1 MTDEERSGAQ
11 AHGQMRSAY
20 GRDWLSRADARA
32 RFADFFEEMEPEGR
46 QMARSREGDL
56 RARISVV
63 YPDDSVREPARGVA
77 SSAVPKRTR
86 GIRRFLFPITLVF
99 GFAAV
104 HASQVVPVAA
114 RGQMHGDVREDVR
127 ERSSVM
133 ASNRALAL
141 LASVAGVAGL
151 SCVDG
156 ALGDAVEWRV
166 ADGGNGHW
174 YEVVPPAYEWRDWYL
189 VKALA
194 ERVGGYLV
202 VITTEEENRFLAT
215 SPVFAPIDS
224 SPAEQFWLG
233 GIRVGSQWT
242 WINGDSWKYLS
253 WDSSPSC
260 YEPNVQPDGTGR
272 WLAAHCR
279 RDGLLRWNDMST
291 DLLPDPPGF
300 YLPMG
305 YIIEYSADCNSNGI
319 VDYGEIRNGFIED
332 TNGNNIPDAC
342 ECAADPSLPICCPA
356 DVIEDS
362 AVNAID
368 LAAIL
373 NTWGTDGGKFPR
385 ADVDGSGV
393 VDGADLAAVL
403 SEWGPCAK

>member
-1 MTDEERSGAQ
+1 
-11 AHGQMRSAY
+11 
-20 GRDWLSRADARA
+20 
-32 RFADFFEEMEPEGR
+32 
-46 QMARSREGDL
+46 
-56 RARISVV
+56 
-63 YPDDSVREPARGVA
+63 
-77 SSAVPKRTR
+77 
-86 GIRRFLFPITLVF
+86 
-99 GFAAV
+99 
-104 HASQVVPVAA
+104 
-114 RGQMHGDVREDVR
+114 MHGDVREDVR

-174 YEVVPPAYEWRDWYL
+174 YEKILQAKTWDAHL
-189 VKALA
+189 VAA
-194 ERVGGYLV
+194 QERGGH
-202 VITTEEENRFLAT
+202 LAT
-215 SPVFAPIDS
+215 ITSASENSFIWSLVGS
-224 SPAEQFWLG
+224 SFVCWLG
-233 GIRVGSQWT
+233 GRALENQGCDTTAWT
-242 WINGDSWKYLS
+242 WITGEPWSYAPWSWN
-253 WDSSPSC
+253 
-260 YEPNVQPDGTGR
+260 EPNLCDETVLTIQVGGLWNNHYRYHPDI
-272 WLAAHCR
+272 AV
-279 RDGLLRWNDMST
+279 
-291 DLLPDPPGF
+291 
-300 YLPMG
+300 Y
-305 YIIEYSADCNSNGI
+305 EYSADCNSNGI

>member
-1 MTDEERSGAQ
+1 
-11 AHGQMRSAY
+11 MRSAY
-20 GRDWLSRADARA
+20 TRDWLSRADARA
-32 RFADFFEEMEPEGR
+32 RFADFFDAIEQDGQER
-46 QMARSREGDL
+46 ARSREGDV

-63 YPDDSVREPARGVA
+63 YPDDSVRKLALGVA

-86 GIRRFLFPITLVF
+86 GIRRFLFPITLVI

-104 HASQVVPVAA
+104 HAVQVVPVAA

-174 YEVVPPAYEWRDWYL
+174 YEKISTVMSWDAHKEN
-189 VKALA
+189 A
-194 ERVGGYLV
+194 EHLGGH
-202 VITTEEENRFLAT
+202 LAT
-215 SPVFAPIDS
+215 ITSAAENSVVWNLGDWPIVC
-224 SPAEQFWLG
+224 WLG
-233 GIRVGSQWT
+233 GRAPAGQGCIPSAWT
-242 WINGDSWKYLS
+242 WVTGEAWSYAPWASPEPNYCDEVTLTFR
-253 WDSSPSC
+253 SSP
-260 YEPNVQPDGTGR
+260 Q
-272 WLAAHCR
+272 
-279 RDGLLRWNDMST
+279 WNNYYPIHEDIAV
-291 DLLPDPPGF
+291 
-300 YLPMG
+300 Y
-305 YIIEYSADCNSNGI
+305 EYSADCNSNGI

-332 TNGNNIPDAC
+332 TNGNNTPDAC

-403 SEWGPCAK
+403 SEWGPCGK

>member
-1 MTDEERSGAQ
+1 
-11 AHGQMRSAY
+11 MRSAY
-20 GRDWLSRADARA
+20 TREWLSRADARA
-32 RFADFFEEMEPEGR
+32 RFADFFDAIEQDGQER
-46 QMARSREGDL
+46 ARSREGDV

-63 YPDDSVREPARGVA
+63 DRDDSVRELALGVA

-86 GIRRFLFPITLVF
+86 GIRRFAFPITLVF

-114 RGQMHGDVREDVR
+114 RGQMHGDVRDEVR

-174 YEVVPPAYEWRDWYL
+174 YEL
-189 VKALA
+189 VLSGPITWPDARAACEVRGGHLVTPTSAA
-194 ERVGGYLV
+194 ESAHLLSIANRAQHPTAWVNDFGG
-202 VITTEEENRFLAT
+202 NAGG
-215 SPVFAPIDS
+215 P
-224 SPAEQFWLG
+224 WLG
-233 GIRVGSQWT
+233 GYQPAGANPAQPWAWVTGELWDWT
-242 WINGDSWKYLS
+242 GWATG
-253 WDSSPSC
+253 
-260 YEPNVQPDGTGR
+260 EPNGGFGPGVAVTLMLGWAGSDTYRGWADG
-272 WLAAHCR
+272 
-279 RDGLLRWNDMST
+279 GLFDYPPYP
-291 DLLPDPPGF
+291 LPPS
-300 YLPMG
+300 YV
-305 YIIEYSADCNSNGI
+305 IEYSADCNSNGI

-332 TNGNNIPDAC
+332 TNGNNTPDAC

>member
-1 MTDEERSGAQ
+1 
-11 AHGQMRSAY
+11 MRSAY
-20 GRDWLSRADARA
+20 TRDWLSRADARA
-32 RFADFFEEMEPEGR
+32 RFADFFDAIEQDGQ
-46 QMARSREGDL
+46 QMARSREGDV

-63 YPDDSVREPARGVA
+63 YPDDSVREPALGVA

-86 GIRRFLFPITLVF
+86 GIRRFAFPITLVI

-174 YEVVPPAYEWRDWYL
+174 YEKISTVMSWDAHKEN
-189 VKALA
+189 A
-194 ERVGGYLV
+194 EHLGGH
-202 VITTEEENRFLAT
+202 LAT
-215 SPVFAPIDS
+215 ITSAAENSVVWNLGDWPIVC
-224 SPAEQFWLG
+224 WLG
-233 GIRVGSQWT
+233 GRAPAGEGCNPAAWT
-242 WINGDSWKYLS
+242 WVTGEPWSYAPWAVAEPSECQEVFLTFLTEAQWNNGY
-253 WDSSPSC
+253 P
-260 YEPNVQPDGTGR
+260 
-272 WLAAHCR
+272 A
-279 RDGLLRWNDMST
+279 
-291 DLLPDPPGF
+291 PGVAV
-300 YLPMG
+300 Y
-305 YIIEYSADCNSNGI
+305 EYSADCNSNGI
-319 VDYGEIRNGFIED
+319 IDYGEIRNGFVED

>member
-1 MTDEERSGAQ
+1 
-11 AHGQMRSAY
+11 MRSAY
-20 GRDWLSRADARA
+20 TRDWLSRADARA
-32 RFADFFEEMEPEGR
+32 RFADFFDAIEQDGQER
-46 QMARSREGDL
+46 ARSREGDV

-63 YPDDSVREPARGVA
+63 YPDDSVRNPALGVA

-86 GIRRFLFPITLVF
+86 GIRRFAFPITLVI

-174 YEVVPPAYEWRDWYL
+174 YELGSAVLRWPAAQELALQRGGNL
-189 VKALA
+189 VSITSLA
-194 ERVGGYLV
+194 EDNLVRSVAGSHLVWIGGRRSESNFNV
-202 VITTEEENRFLAT
+202 FVWVDGSPWVFSRF
-215 SPVFAPIDS
+215 
-224 SPAEQFWLG
+224 QQG
-233 GIRVGSQWT
+233 
-242 WINGDSWKYLS
+242 
-253 WDSSPSC
+253 
-260 YEPNVQPDGTGR
+260 EPNTCNPCGAAFYFLSAPQGWDDTG
-272 WLAAHCR
+272 LSF
-279 RDGLLRWNDMST
+279 ND
-291 DLLPDPPGF
+291 PGF
-300 YLPMG
+300 RPL
-305 YIIEYSADCNSNGI
+305 IEYSADCNSNGI
-319 VDYGEIRNGFIED
+319 IDYGEIRNGFIED

>member
-1 MTDEERSGAQ
+1 M
-11 AHGQMRSAY
+11 
-20 GRDWLSRADARA
+20 RA
-32 RFADFFEEMEPEGR
+32 RFADFFDAIEQDGQER
-46 QMARSREGDL
+46 ARSREGDV

-63 YPDDSVREPARGVA
+63 DRDDSVREPALGVA

-174 YEVVPPAYEWRDWYL
+174 YELLPIQGPNFTA
-189 VKALA
+189 ALSLARSMGGDLASITSAA
-194 ERVGGYLV
+194 ENELLFQMSAETQGALIGA
-202 VITTEEENRFLAT
+202 NR
-215 SPVFAPIDS
+215 ID
-224 SPAEQFWLG
+224 LKG
-233 GIRVGSQWT
+233 CGSGTWQWT
-242 WINGDSWKYLS
+242 DGEPFQFAGWATGQPECEGDDRYLAILHIPQ
-253 WDSSPSC
+253 WGLGWHDVLPSS
-260 YEPNVQPDGTGR
+260 V
-272 WLAAHCR
+272 
-279 RDGLLRWNDMST
+279 
-291 DLLPDPPGF
+291 
-300 YLPMG
+300 
-305 YIIEYSADCNSNGI
+305 YIQHALIEYSADCNSNGI
-319 VDYGEIRNGFIED
+319 IDYGEIRNGFIED
-332 TNGNNIPDAC
+332 TNGNNVPDTC
-342 ECAADPSLPICCPA
+342 ECATDPSLPICCPA

-403 SEWGPCAK
+403 SEWGPCGK